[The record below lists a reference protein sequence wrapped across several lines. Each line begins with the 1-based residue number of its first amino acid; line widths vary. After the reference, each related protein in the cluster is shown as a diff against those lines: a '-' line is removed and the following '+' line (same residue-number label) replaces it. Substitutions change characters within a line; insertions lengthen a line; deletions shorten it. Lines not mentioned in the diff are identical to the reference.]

1 MLFPVS
7 VTHLP
12 QFITSNT
19 FSVPERGVCRCDLAR
34 SHGEFRSG
42 IAGSGGYLMRKSTL
56 GVLLSLLLVAW
67 PALAQEQRGSIQG
80 VVKDNSGAV
89 LPGATVEARSNAGA
103 VASTTTDANGVY
115 RFPSLAPGIY
125 EVTAILQGFSPQ
137 KL

>member
-1 MLFPVS
+1 MLFLAPV
-7 VTHLP
+7 TLLP
-12 QFITSNT
+12 QFITCT
-19 FSVPERGVCRCDLAR
+19 MFLVPELGFRRCDLAR
-34 SHGEFRSG
+34 GHGES
-42 IAGSGGYLMRKSTL
+42 AGGFCRSGGYLMRKSTL

-115 RFPSLAPGIY
+115 R
-125 EVTAILQGFSPQ
+125 
-137 KL
+137 